1 MLLNALLAEAIAM
14 WGSLKNQKEREKL
27 TKLLRESERD
37 YLAIFV
43 KRVKRASF
51 FLTKYGA
58 RTIWGKSE
66 DEAWCDVYNWYVKLY
81 VKENGEFEEVEDEG
95 FLTYDECLKV
105 IERLTEDYPQKFFD
119 GKKEEET
126 VELPEHAK
134 FIASQA
140 LEDIRKGV
148 PLKEVKAKV
157 ASTAVGVDYKVQK
170 QIFKLLEM
178 ASKRRDS
185 DDD

>member
-1 MLLNALLAEAIAM
+1 M

-27 TKLLRESERD
+27 TELVMESERD

-43 KRVKRASF
+43 KRVKGASF

-58 RTIWGKSE
+58 RTIWEKSE
-66 DEAWCDVYNWYVKLY
+66 DEEWCDAYNWYVKLY
-81 VKENGEFEEVEDEG
+81 VKENGGFEEIGDEG
-95 FLTYDECLKV
+95 FLSYAECLNV
-105 IERLTEDYPQKFFD
+105 IERLTGEYPQKFFE
-119 GKKEEET
+119 GEKEEET

-134 FIASQA
+134 FIAYQA

-157 ASTAVGVDYKVQK
+157 AGTAVGVDHKVQK
-170 QIFKLLEM
+170 QVFKLLEM
-178 ASKRRDS
+178 ASKRGR
-185 DDD
+185 

>member
-1 MLLNALLAEAIAM
+1 MAEETKPKA

-27 TKLLRESERD
+27 TKLVTESERD

-43 KRVKRASF
+43 KRVKGASF

-58 RTIWGKSE
+58 RTFWEKSE
-66 DEAWCDVYNWYVKLY
+66 DEEWCDVYNWYVKLY
-81 VKENGEFEEVEDEG
+81 VKENGKFEEIEDEG
-95 FLTYDECLKV
+95 FLSYAECLNV
-105 IERLTEDYPQKFFD
+105 IERLTGEYPQKFFD
-119 GKKEEET
+119 EKLTVQGYVKPPET

-148 PLKEVKAKV
+148 PLKEVKAKI
-157 ASTAVGVDYKVQK
+157 AGTAVGVDYKVQK

-178 ASKRRDS
+178 ASKRGGR
-185 DDD
+185 